1 MTKGSKGLTT
11 TKIENKY
18 SLRMVQNAD
27 IDMKDVFVP
36 DSNRLTHAKNFATG
50 TNVILESSRLGVA
63 WMIAGVASGA
73 YEAALKYT
81 LKRKQFGKPIA
92 QFQLTQEKLSRMLA
106 YCELCVSHLVMV
118 SQMMDAGTS
127 TMGQVGRAK
136 GIVSRLAREVVG
148 LAREVCGG
156 NGIILDNHVVK
167 AFIDL
172 EGMFTYE
179 GTYDVNML
187 VSGRELTG
195 GLAAFK

>member
-1 MTKGSKGLTT
+1 
-11 TKIENKY
+11 
-18 SLRMVQNAD
+18 
-27 IDMKDVFVP
+27 MKDVFVP
-36 DSNRLTHAKNFATG
+36 SNNKLTLAKSFATG

-81 LKRKQFGKPIA
+81 LNRKQFGKPIA

-106 YCELCVSHLVMV
+106 LSEMIVSHLVML
-118 SQMMDAGTS
+118 SQLMDQGKS

-136 GIVSRLAREVVG
+136 GMASRLAREVVG

-156 NGIILDNHVVK
+156 NGIILDNHVMK
-167 AFIDL
+167 SFLDL
-172 EGMFTYE
+172 EGMYTYE
-179 GTYDVNML
+179 GTYDINML

-195 GLAAFK
+195 GLPAFK